1 MLNIFVDLSNTAGMV
16 VLSAEIKN
24 ILLKVRAQLAL
35 MFSRLEKSWNQTAG
49 IPILAA
55 EILNVLLKVRTKLP

>member
-24 ILLKVRAQLAL
+24 VVIKVRTQLAL

-55 EILNVLLKVRTKLP
+55 